1 MARPEGLPTLPEP
14 LRRRLVSFSSSVF
27 SDSHRAAL
35 GDAPRAP
42 PGFPGYRADCEILSS
57 LPLQMS
63 LYFNVYFF
71 PFWWLITVAILY
83 MKYPA
88 LSDYYKFI
96 LVTVMI
102 LVSLTELIRL
112 YLGYVGNLLEKVPE
126 LAGFWLLT
134 LLPQL
139 PIILFLL
146 FNEGLKIHSLERAV
160 HIIFAAFLSFQVVAA
175 FFALKRMVS
184 TLAARFR
191 LSEFHRLEEQRPAP
205 GAYGLATGTR
215 GW

>member
-1 MARPEGLPTLPEP
+1 
-14 LRRRLVSFSSSVF
+14 
-27 SDSHRAAL
+27 
-35 GDAPRAP
+35 
-42 PGFPGYRADCEILSS
+42 
-57 LPLQMS
+57 MS

-175 FFALKRMVS
+175 FFALRRMVN
-184 TLAARFR
+184 TLATRFR
-191 LSEFHRLEEQRPAP
+191 LTEFHRLEEQRPAP
-205 GAYGLATGTR
+205 GLCSLATGSGSR